1 MLKIYLDWNIIS
13 YLKEETY
20 IDLRNYIAEV
30 KEFFVFP
37 YSRAHLQDLYQ
48 SKSPTNVVKFE
59 QDLETLTE
67 ICQTHLLEYNN
78 NIDAPYPYECTPR
91 QYMERESLTLQTYK
105 SGFDSISFTELFKS
119 MMDATTFE
127 SIRDYLFSIP
137 LENSIENPN
146 NGLLIRNLWDAII
159 FLLDNLSAILKN
171 KNLEVEIYKSMCK
184 VEGERSIQ
192 EIQNINSSEIFD
204 YLNELYI
211 SRINKNLTDTILA
224 TLETINGIN
233 SYNYFLAE
241 YITLAFC
248 GYSRDKKRNILN
260 IMTDALHAYYAMR
273 CDVLVTKDDGMRK
286 KAQAEFIHFNSSTK
300 IITIE
305 ELRTFLENELY
316 NQYNL
321 DYIQHEVIPK
331 YSKGEDRGEGKFAYK
346 NVPSP
351 IWGLFTNCIKIPEAP
366 DALALKVNLAPNGYV
381 YYTELKRFFLLVM
394 ENLSDNQKAIFHKEV
409 IDKFLTR
416 NKGVI
421 LSIRAF
427 FYFKKWQIEL
437 IADPESD
444 VPLPMVIIRKK
455 RKNNTFIEKKISFIH
470 RER

>member
-470 RER
+470 RE